1 MRVALIH
8 DWLLGMRGG
17 EKVLDALAQM
27 FPQAELYTLLADRTA
42 ITPALAKLKLH
53 TSWLQKLPGVKR
65 YYRKLLPWMP
75 GAIERFDVSGFDLVI
90 SSSHCVAK
98 GVKVPAGVPHL
109 CYCHTPMRYAWHL
122 QELYL
127 ERVPKLLRPVA
138 QSQLMKLREWDRK
151 TAQGVTQ
158 FIANGR
164 TVQQRIKEVYGRDSI
179 IIHPPVDTAFFVPD
193 NTCKR
198 EEYYLVVS
206 ALAPNKRVDLA
217 IQACQQMGRRLVI
230 IGSGEESTRLQ
241 RLAGPGTTL
250 LGWCSDETIREHL
263 QHCRALLFPGEEDFG
278 MVPLE
283 AQACGTAVIAYGI
296 GGATETV
303 VPIGKKEPTGV
314 WFDEPSVPSLVAA
327 IELFER
333 EGKSIHTISCRT
345 NAEQY
350 GTERFVKLMRE
361 AIHQLLNK

>member
-27 FPQAELYTLLADRTA
+27 YPQAELYTLLADRNA
-42 ITPALAKLKLH
+42 MTPALAKLKLH

-65 YYRKLLPWMP
+65 YYRNLLPWMP
-75 GAIERFDVSGFDLVI
+75 RAIQRFDLSGFDLVI

-127 ERVPKLLRPVA
+127 ERVPKLLRPLT

-164 TVQQRIKEVYGRDSI
+164 TVQQRIKEAYGRGST
-179 IIHPPVDTAFFVPD
+179 IIHPPVDTVFYGPNSSV
-193 NTCKR
+193 KR

-217 IQACQQMGRRLVI
+217 IQACQRIGRRLVV
-230 IGSGEESTRLQ
+230 IGSGEESARLR
-241 RLAGPGTTL
+241 RLSGSETTL
-250 LGWCSDETIREHL
+250 LGWCSDKTIREHL

-283 AQACGTAVIAYGI
+283 AQACGTAVIAYGV

-303 VPIGKKEPTGV
+303 VALGENEPTGV
-314 WFDEPSVPSLVAA
+314 WFDEPSVPSLVTA
-327 IELFER
+327 IERFETTG
-333 EGKSIHTISCRT
+333 ESIHPSFCRT

-361 AIHQLLNK
+361 AIHQLMNK